1 METVTDFNL
10 GGSKIT
16 TDGDCSH
23 ETKRYLLL
31 GRKAMINLDSV
42 LQSRDINL
50 LTKGH
55 VVRGMV
61 FWFSLTSFMDVRD
74 GP

>member
-1 METVTDFNL
+1 
-10 GGSKIT
+10 
-16 TDGDCSH
+16 
-23 ETKRYLLL
+23 
-31 GRKAMINLDSV
+31 MINLDSV

-50 LTKGH
+50 PTKGH
-55 VVRGMV
+55 VVKGMV